1 MRIFEVLFEKVYV
14 DTLRIIC
21 KKGGDDADN
30 DKSSD
35 NKNISHM

>member
-1 MRIFEVLFEKVYV
+1 MRIFEIFAEKFFVLFG
-14 DTLRIIC
+14 

-35 NKNISHM
+35 NKISNHV